1 MERIAEFQKVS
12 FEQFAKAMKDTFGE
26 SGELERVYEEIIL
39 PPDRDS
45 GEDR

>member
-26 SGELERVYEEIIL
+26 SEEFGRVYDEIV
-39 PPDRDS
+39 PDRDT
-45 GEDR
+45 GNDR